1 MHGKTQ
7 NLVQVNRQ
15 ALQSLATKPAYN
27 EPCDS
32 LRKPLSALQL
42 TKGTERLM
50 ATLLPTLTAFHPTFA
65 SQYCGSDEQTQAMMA
80 QYAECLLDEH
90 VDAQG
95 LQRGLMALKRRAATE
110 RFAPNPAEFALMC
123 KPTPADLGI
132 PEFQTVY
139 LQIVE
144 RNGARAGEAF
154 EFSHPI
160 IRLIS
165 QRKGALI
172 RELTGLE
179 FERTI
184 RAEYD
189 HWTKRI
195 QSGEQLPEPQLA
207 IGHDVRPDM
216 PAELRV
222 APASPLAKR
231 VEAMR
236 AEAAKRK
243 QGANLG

>member
-1 MHGKTQ
+1 
-7 NLVQVNRQ
+7 
-15 ALQSLATKPAYN
+15 
-27 EPCDS
+27 
-32 LRKPLSALQL
+32 
-42 TKGTERLM
+42 M
-50 ATLLPTLTAFHPTFA
+50 ATLLPVLTTYHPVFA
-65 SQYCGSDEQTQAMMA
+65 SQFCQTDEQARA
-80 QYAECLLDEH
+80 VIGQYAKRLLDEGI
-90 VDAQG
+90 DADG
-95 LQRGLMALKRRAATE
+95 FERGIRALELRAATE
-110 RFAPNPAEFALMC
+110 RFAPNPSEFALMC

-144 RNGARAGEAF
+144 RNGVRAGEAF

-179 FERTI
+179 FERAI

-195 QSGEQLPEPQLA
+195 QAGEQLPEPQLV
-207 IGHDVRPDM
+207 IGHDARPDM

-222 APASPLAKR
+222 TPVSPLAKR